1 MGTTQSK
8 PLKNVY
14 NFGGFTDGDR
24 AVFLAIKLGAKKIIL
39 AGMDFGE
46 KITKYSRPKLSRDV
60 EEADEIKKLKLK
72 YAEKLIE
79 WIVDNKNVEIK
90 KLR

>member
-1 MGTTQSK
+1 
-8 PLKNVY
+8 
-14 NFGGFTDGDR
+14 
-24 AVFLAIKLGAKKIIL
+24 
-39 AGMDFGE
+39 MDFGE